1 MQAYFHKPYAS
12 DLMKYMNDISRWSQ
26 YNLVPRK
33 NIVDLRLLLIYTI
46 LPGDYENEKGVP
58 NFLNY
63 FFKPLASIKRREK
76 AFAIIYYN
84 YLYRLNP
91 LICKIF
97 GYFLYT
103 YQETVSIEKSYM
115 YIRVCL

>member
-26 YNLVPRK
+26 YNLAPRK

-46 LPGDYENEKGVP
+46 LSGDYENEKGVP

-63 FFKPLASIKRREK
+63 FFKPLASIKRRGK

-84 YLYRLNP
+84 YLYGLNP
-91 LICKIF
+91 LICTNF
-97 GYFLYT
+97 CYFLYI
-103 YQETVSIEKSYM
+103 YQETVPTEKSYM
-115 YIRVCL
+115 CVFIK